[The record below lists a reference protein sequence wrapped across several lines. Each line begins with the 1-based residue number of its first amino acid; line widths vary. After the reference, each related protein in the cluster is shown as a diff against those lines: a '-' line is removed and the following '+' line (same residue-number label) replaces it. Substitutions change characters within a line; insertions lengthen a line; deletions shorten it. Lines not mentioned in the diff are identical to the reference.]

1 MQTYSKKKKQIISS
15 RQIVTQFESKL
26 ISIRRAKLCYIT
38 MLPFPRRVF
47 KISVLKLKLWK
58 RHENTKL
65 SKYSIC
71 KENDNENSSSKY

>member
-1 MQTYSKKKKQIISS
+1 
-15 RQIVTQFESKL
+15 
-26 ISIRRAKLCYIT
+26 

-58 RHENTKL
+58 RHENTQL

-71 KENDNENSSSKY
+71 KENDNENSSSKYYIKQGKTMNCALSTISTCGSFSEKKH